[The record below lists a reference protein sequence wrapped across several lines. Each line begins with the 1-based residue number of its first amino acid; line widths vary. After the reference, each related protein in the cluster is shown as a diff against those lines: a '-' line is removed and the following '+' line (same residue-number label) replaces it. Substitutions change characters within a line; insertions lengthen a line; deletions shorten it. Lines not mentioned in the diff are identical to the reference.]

1 MLTFALALAACSS
14 MKVQTEYDRTADFK
28 GYRTYAWILQQP
40 GPEQAP
46 EARDPRIRESVFR
59 GVDQALASKGMTRVA
74 PDQSPELLVAVHG
87 WAVNRIDVQSYGY
100 HYGATPYGFY
110 PTMATPAVE
119 VRQYRDGTLII
130 DLVISDHHMPELS
143 GIDLLK
149 LVRVRHPHVVRII
162 ITADQDP
169 DTAVRSINES
179 EVYRFIR
186 KPWNDSDLRTIMHF
200 AFEVVRLE
208 REKRRLLSMVR
219 DERAARLLNGSPEDP
234 VGIESELLL
243 LAEDELHGS

>member
-1 MLTFALALAACSS
+1 
-14 MKVQTEYDRTADFK
+14 
-28 GYRTYAWILQQP
+28 
-40 GPEQAP
+40 
-46 EARDPRIRESVFR
+46 
-59 GVDQALASKGMTRVA
+59 
-74 PDQSPELLVAVHG
+74 
-87 WAVNRIDVQSYGY
+87 
-100 HYGATPYGFY
+100 
-110 PTMATPAVE
+110 
-119 VRQYRDGTLII
+119 
-130 DLVISDHHMPELS
+130 
-143 GIDLLK
+143 
-149 LVRVRHPHVVRII
+149 VVRII
-162 ITADQDP
+162 ITADKDP